1 MKGVCASLF
10 SSMYPLETSLCK
22 SLVSSEVDLV
32 FVAAYVK
39 MGIGIL
45 KFSKVANQKII
56 FWWKNM
62 MYHYFKL
69 QSLLQKF
76 LPVMNFK
83 TLSRWKYINKVV
95 LKELQ
100 DNWI

>member
-56 FWWKNM
+56 F
-62 MYHYFKL
+62 
-69 QSLLQKF
+69 
-76 LPVMNFK
+76 
-83 TLSRWKYINKVV
+83 
-95 LKELQ
+95 
-100 DNWI
+100 